1 MTINRN
7 RITWLAFGLLAV
19 LLIFIDI
26 GAIAGRSPRFFAFV
40 IFCLIAV
47 GLFFFWFVRALR
59 TKDYILLIKI
69 VLTPLIILTVHISLN
84 FYRIKMDGVR
94 AEIFA
99 LLVGENSVY
108 SEGYSHKAFSELRIG
123 LTVDQ
128 VLARLGEP
136 TWKVPYTR
144 HSGAIGDTTTFYY
157 CTDGHDTHRRVR
169 LVLIHADTVRSIKH
183 SFYYD

>member
-7 RITWLAFGLLAV
+7 RITLLVFGLLAL

-26 GAIAGRSPRFFAFV
+26 GAIAGRSPRFFALI
-40 IFCLIAV
+40 IFCLVAI

-59 TKDYILLIKI
+59 TKDYKLLIKI
-69 VLTPLIILTVHISLN
+69 ILTPLIILTVHISLN

-99 LLVGENSVY
+99 LLFGENSVY
-108 SEGYSHKAFSELRIG
+108 SEDYSHKAFSELSKG
-123 LTVDQ
+123 MTVDQ
-128 VLARLGEP
+128 VLTRLGEP
-136 TWKVPYTR
+136 TWKVPYIR
-144 HSGAIGDTTTFYY
+144 NSGAIGDTTTFYY
-157 CTDGHDTHRRVR
+157 CTDGHATNHRVR